1 MMRSAPFYLLTLIFT
16 FFTTSNSNAQ
26 SFDDPDRHIP
36 ITAFWWNGGWDHY
49 DSAALEYVDELII
62 FAIAANPDTG
72 TLLEHPESTPEERI
86 YIKGKTNKGLT
97 TTMLKQITQ
106 DAQKYGT
113 KLTIGMNGMGRK
125 EKYFN
130 DLVRNNKHEIFAANM
145 LAFCKE
151 WGISAIDID
160 YEHVKNEDD
169 KVFLT
174 AIVTALRN
182 AFHPEGLH
190 VTGAFG
196 ASRDT
201 VNEWLRDNHHLLDQI
216 NLMSYTQTPSWI
228 DDKYEILFTTYGIPK
243 EKVFLGMGFYGKG
256 VDSTEKNWSID
267 YRDIV
272 KAVDV
277 DNTENTFL
285 YPHPTIENEFI
296 ELTYNN
302 SEQFVAD
309 KVDYVRQNGL
319 GGMMVWA
326 LNHDVPMDDTNYD
339 SRIKFLSSQTDAVL
353 STPSIDINK
362 IGVYPTLVS
371 DVIHLNGVSGN
382 TQFKVLNFSGQEV
395 ASGHAENAT
404 LDLSNLNRG
413 PYVLVLDN
421 NYRIKIVKY

>member
-1 MMRSAPFYLLTLIFT
+1 MINKNICYLLTFT
-16 FFTTSNSNAQ
+16 FTLLFNAASHAQ
-26 SFDDPDRHIP
+26 AVDPNRHIP

-49 DSAALEYVDELII
+49 DSAALEHVDELII

-72 TLLEHPESTPEERI
+72 ALLEHPESTPEERI

-97 TTMLKQITQ
+97 TTMLKQISQ

-113 KLTIGMNGMGRK
+113 KLTIGMNGMGRR

-174 AIVTALRN
+174 AIVTALRD

-201 VNEWLRDNHHLLDQI
+201 VNEWLRDNHQLLDQI
-216 NLMSYTQTPSWI
+216 NLMSYTQNPSWI
-228 DDKYEILFTTYGIPK
+228 NDKYNILFTTYGIPK

-256 VDSTEKNWSID
+256 VDSTGKNWSID

-272 KAVDV
+272 KVVEV

-296 ELTYNN
+296 ELSYNN
-302 SEQFVAD
+302 SEPYVAE
-309 KVDYVRQNGL
+309 KVEYVRENGL

-326 LNHDVPMDDTNYD
+326 LNHDVPMDDDTYS
-339 SRIKFLSSQTDAVL
+339 SRIKYLRSQTNAFLSTSNSELETIV
-353 STPSIDINK
+353 
-362 IGVYPTLVS
+362 VHPTLVQDIIEVS
-371 DVIHLNGVSGN
+371 KAPKETIYKVIS
-382 TQFKVLNFSGQEV
+382 FSGQEV
-395 ASGHAENAT
+395 MTGRLMDAQ
-404 LDLSNLNRG
+404 LDLRHLKKG
-413 PYVLVLDN
+413 GYVLVLNN
-421 NYRIKIVKY
+421 NYRLKIIKQ

>member
-1 MMRSAPFYLLTLIFT
+1 MIKKNICYLLTLIFT
-16 FFTTSNSNAQ
+16 LLFNTAFHAQ
-26 SFDDPDRHIP
+26 AVDPNRHIP

-49 DSAALEYVDELII
+49 DGAALEHVDELII
-62 FAIAANPDTG
+62 FAIAADRDTG
-72 TLLEHPESTPEERI
+72 ALLEHPESTSEERI
-86 YIKGKTNKGLT
+86 YIKGKTEKGLT
-97 TTMLKQITQ
+97 SSMLRQITQ

-113 KLTIGMNGMGRK
+113 KLTIGMNGMGQK

-174 AIVTALRN
+174 AIVTALRD

-201 VNEWLRDNHHLLDQI
+201 VNEWLTDNHQLLDQI

-228 DDKYEILFTTYGIPK
+228 EDKYGILFNTYGIPK

-256 VDSTEKNWSID
+256 KDSENRNWSVD
-267 YRDIV
+267 YRNIV
-272 KAVDV
+272 KAIDV
-277 DNTENTFL
+277 DNTENTFS
-285 YPHPTIENEFI
+285 YPHPTIANEFI

-302 SEQFVAD
+302 SEQYVAE
-309 KVDYVRQNGL
+309 KVNYVRQNNL
-319 GGMMVWA
+319 GGIMVWA
-326 LNHDVPMDDTNYD
+326 LNHDVPMDDETYS
-339 SRIKFLSSQTDAVL
+339 SRIKYLRAQTNAIL
-353 STPSIDINK
+353 STSHPELEAIDI
-362 IGVYPTLVS
+362 YPTLVKDIVEVS
-371 DVIHLNGVSGN
+371 KMPNGTPYKVVS
-382 TQFKVLNFSGQEV
+382 FSGQEV
-395 ASGHAENAT
+395 LSGKLRGTQLN
-404 LDLSNLNRG
+404 LSNLKKG
-413 PYVLVLDN
+413 GYVLLLN
-421 NYRIKIVKY
+421 NTYHIKIIKQ

>member
-1 MMRSAPFYLLTLIFT
+1 MRSAPFYLLTLIVT
-16 FFTTSNSNAQ
+16 FFTTSNSIAQ

-72 TLLEHPESTPEERI
+72 ALLEHPESTPEERI

-196 ASRDT
+196 ASRTT

-256 VDSTEKNWSID
+256 TDSDNKGWSID

-272 KAVDV
+272 KAVEV

-296 ELTYNN
+296 SLTYNN

-326 LNHDVPMDDTNYD
+326 LNHDVPMDDTNYN

-353 STPSIDINK
+353 STPSIDVNK
-362 IGVYPTLVS
+362 IGVYPTVVS
-371 DVIHLNGVSGN
+371 DVIHLNGVSSN

-395 ASGHAENAT
+395 VSGHIENAT
-404 LDLSNLNRG
+404 LDLSNLDRG
-413 PYVLVLDN
+413 PYVLLLDN
-421 NYRIKIVKY
+421 DYRIKIVKH